1 MNRVAIVMAVEK
13 DEAGGAPT
21 PPPPPPPFS
30 GAKCFFPT
38 LNSKT

>member
-13 DEAGGAPT
+13 DEAGGHQ

>member
-13 DEAGGAPT
+13 DEAGGHQPS
-21 PPPPPPPFS
+21 PPPPPFS